1 MHTDF
6 FRSRNKL
13 LGLALTAIAAT
24 IVIAGL
30 ASRRSQ
36 AEVIADRAS
45 ANRVPSVVL
54 VSAARLERA
63 PLALPARL
71 EAWASAP
78 IHARVDGY
86 LRDWSADIG
95 THVKAGQQLARID
108 TPELDQQLL
117 QAQAELASARS
128 TLALSASTAKRWRE
142 LRAIDAVSQQET
154 DEKLGDFSARQS
166 AVAALQASM
175 ERVQALK
182 RYARL
187 VAPFDGVVTA
197 RNTDTGALVSAG
209 GAAGNALFVV
219 ADVRRL
225 RVYVNVPQRQVA
237 QVAPGAQAQLAVP
250 ERPGQTYA
258 ATVLSLSQAI
268 DAGSGAMLV
277 QLAVDN
283 NQGEL
288 LAGGFATVSFAGEA
302 AGQSVSVPP
311 GALMFGK
318 DGVRVATVTA
328 NNTVRLKKVTIA
340 RDFGNVVELAG
351 GIDGLEKIIDS
362 PPDGLLDGDMVKV
375 ATAR

>member
-13 LGLALTAIAAT
+13 LGLALTAIAAA

-36 AEVIADRAS
+36 AEVIADRAA

-63 PLALPARL
+63 PLTLPARL

-95 THVKAGQQLARID
+95 TQVKAGQQLARID

-166 AVAALQASM
+166 AVSALQASM

-288 LAGGFATVSFAGEA
+288 LAGGFATVSFADEA
-302 AGQSVSVPP
+302 AGQGVSVPP

-362 PPDGLLDGDMVKV
+362 PPDGLLDGDMVKI